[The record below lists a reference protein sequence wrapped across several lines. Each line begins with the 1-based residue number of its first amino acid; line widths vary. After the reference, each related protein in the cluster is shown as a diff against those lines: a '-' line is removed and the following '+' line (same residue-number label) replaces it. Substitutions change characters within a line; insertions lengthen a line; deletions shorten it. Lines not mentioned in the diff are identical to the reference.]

1 MAKSKITQLSLSECE
16 ELIRMGRN
24 SGEPFTAM
32 RFLVIAKLSQGE
44 LPADVARALSVAPS
58 TVSRT
63 ASNYLRWGVQ
73 GLFDSRSKN
82 GEHKV
87 DNAFL
92 SELGVVLERIPPD
105 LGWNRPTWTRELLA
119 LELEKRGFAKV
130 SVSTIGRAL
139 ARIGARLGVARPIVS
154 CPWKADKREERLAE
168 IRALEAQATAAEPV
182 LFADEVD
189 INLNP
194 KIGRDWMLKGTQRWV
209 LTPGKN
215 EKYYLA
221 GALDVR
227 TGKIIAAGNPNKNV
241 DLFIALLWKLVGSY
255 PWAKRI
261 HLVLDNYCI
270 HKALR
275 TQTVLDELRGKIV
288 LHFLPPYC
296 PQANRI
302 ERVWL
307 DLHANVTRNHRC
319 RRMAEL
325 LSNARTFTQ
334 NYRWTRAA
342 KPVPPRCRAAA

>member
-1 MAKSKITQLSLSECE
+1 
-16 ELIRMGRN
+16 MGRN
-24 SGEPFTAM
+24 SGEPLTAM

-44 LPADVARALSVAPS
+44 LPADVARALAVAPS

-73 GLFDSRSKN
+73 GLFDSRAKN

-87 DNAFL
+87 DDAFL
-92 SELGVVLERIPPD
+92 SELGVVLAGIPPD
-105 LGWNRPTWTRELLA
+105 WGWNRTTWTRELLA

-154 CPWKADKREERLAE
+154 CPWKTDKREGRLAE
-168 IRALEAQATAAEPV
+168 IRVLQAQATATEPV

-194 KIGRDWMLKGTQRWV
+194 KIGRDWMLKGTQRWI

-227 TGKIIAAGNPNKNV
+227 TGKIITAGHPNKNV

-255 PWAKRI
+255 PWTKRI

-275 TQTVLDELRGKIV
+275 TQSALDKLRGRVV

-307 DLHANVTRNHRC
+307 DLHANVTRSHRC
-319 RRMAEL
+319 RRMTEL
-325 LSNARTFTQ
+325 LSKAHDFIQ
-334 NYRWTRAA
+334 HYRWTRAA
-342 KPVPPRCRAAA
+342 RPVPSRHHRAA